1 MKRILSLFLALA
13 LMCTCMLA
21 LTACGAPKLEG
32 TYTGN
37 FLYEDT
43 FTVTIK
49 KNKTVELSL
58 RLDADNSVETAT
70 GSYEIVADEGH
81 NHGGSSEVMKFTV
94 TSDKE
99 NGLLSNLNGKEFL
112 YTLKKEN
119 GKKALTLSLHGTGSW
134 TMNLTEVKP

>member
-1 MKRILSLFLALA
+1 MKRILSLILAIALA
-13 LMCTCMLA
+13 CGCMLTLA
-21 LTACGAPKLEG
+21 SCGAPKLEG

-37 FLYEDT
+37 FLYDDT

-58 RLDADNSVETAT
+58 TLDADDSVEKAT

-81 NHGGSSEVMKFTV
+81 NHGDSSEVMKFTV

-119 GKKALTLSLHGTGSW
+119 GKKTLTLSLHGTGNW
-134 TMNLTEVKP
+134 TMNLAEVEK